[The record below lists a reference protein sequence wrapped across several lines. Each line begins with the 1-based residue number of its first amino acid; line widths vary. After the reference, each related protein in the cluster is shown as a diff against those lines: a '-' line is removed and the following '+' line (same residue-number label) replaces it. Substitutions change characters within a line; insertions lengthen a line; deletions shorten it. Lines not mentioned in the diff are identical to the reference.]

1 MNKCENRIESVY
13 EDLDPKYELHLGR
26 NILFPS
32 KRKGHA
38 WRSLIFNNDYYRVAV
53 RVIVDDNDPDVFSNP
68 MRTEIGFEAHEKT
81 TAPGIVAFIIP
92 DKADPEHPELGMI
105 CSSLFRNDERWG
117 FRWALV
123 DSVPA
128 KAYHAARTLIAA
140 DRYIRETF
148 PGYCLIIKRPTL
160 EAPQE

>member
-1 MNKCENRIESVY
+1 MDKCANTIESVY
-13 EDLDPKYELHLGR
+13 EDLDPKYELRLKR
-26 NILFPS
+26 NNLYPS
-32 KRKGHA
+32 KHKGRT
-38 WRSLIFNNDYYRVAV
+38 WRSLTFNNDYYRVAV
-53 RVIVDDNDPDVFSNP
+53 RAIVDDNDPDIFSDP

-105 CSSLFRNDERWG
+105 NSSLFWNDERWG
-117 FRWALV
+117 FRWALT

-140 DRYIRETF
+140 DRYIRKTF
-148 PGYCLIIKRPTL
+148 PGYCLIIKHPAL
-160 EAPQE
+160 EAPQA